1 MEQHPQA
8 QEPGRPTPATD
19 PQEAEIAGNVFEGL
33 KTGISSDEED
43 REKLRQDK
51 PLEDMP
57 QTGPAE

>member
-1 MEQHPQA
+1 MNQNPQA
-8 QEPGRPTPATD
+8 NDPSRPTPATD
-19 PQEAEIAGNVFEGL
+19 PQEAEIAGNIFEGL

-43 REKLRQDK
+43 KEKLRRDK